1 METWLLQSQCIIQQ
15 KLESRFAG
23 WFVFQFF
30 AGWEKNVRLPA
41 VFGKFPQAK
50 SLQIRVPPSTN
61 LRRVLKK
68 HANNSRKRIG
78 SSGTN
83 ERLRDLEI
91 TPLFHGIRIF
101 RSSDAHARTEHHN
114 SGQRKYRPKVRIET
128 KKEDAHWPLHKFP
141 VTFPRKQSWNIALLY
156 DAEEATHIK
165 GVFHLDPCAHSSAD
179 LPPPISA
186 AAAMVKFEEPKD
198 HGWVLHLF
206 LLDKKY

>member
-78 SSGTN
+78 SSGIVQGRGGGN
-83 ERLRDLEI
+83 SRLHLHYFPEFVRNCRLLSL
-91 TPLFHGIRIF
+91 LFFEKWTVIGANR
-101 RSSDAHARTEHHN
+101 
-114 SGQRKYRPKVRIET
+114 GRKRG
-128 KKEDAHWPLHKFP
+128 KEGG
-141 VTFPRKQSWNIALLY
+141 R
-156 DAEEATHIK
+156 
-165 GVFHLDPCAHSSAD
+165 
-179 LPPPISA
+179 
-186 AAAMVKFEEPKD
+186 AMVGRSIIPQEQRENI
-198 HGWVLHLF
+198 
-206 LLDKKY
+206 

>member
-78 SSGTN
+78 SSGSV
-83 ERLRDLEI
+83 LRKEED
-91 TPLFHGIRIF
+91 
-101 RSSDAHARTEHHN
+101 
-114 SGQRKYRPKVRIET
+114 PK
-128 KKEDAHWPLHKFP
+128 
-141 VTFPRKQSWNIALLY
+141 
-156 DAEEATHIK
+156 
-165 GVFHLDPCAHSSAD
+165 
-179 LPPPISA
+179 
-186 AAAMVKFEEPKD
+186 KFEEEAFFFPFSVFQTPFSNYCSWKARNSIPLPSLLQTD
-198 HGWVLHLF
+198 FCLDFNFNFPLPLMALANFPTRIRMIGWEERTSISNIRKSSQNKCTRISSIF
-206 LLDKKY
+206 KERFFKKENLGK